1 MTEEVEK
8 PKAKRMTP
16 QHRWLALS
24 KEERAALPP
33 EVRAEMVAKVHAWQV
48 KAAAKNALKK
58 QRRIARAEVEA
69 WEEYAERERKAKLAR
84 ALAKL
89 RRRT

>member
-1 MTEEVEK
+1 MTEVEK
-8 PKAKRMTP
+8 PKVKRMTP

-48 KAAAKNALKK
+48 KAAAKNAIKR

-69 WEEYAERERKAKLAR
+69 WEEYAERERQAKLAR
-84 ALAKL
+84 AIRKL
-89 RRRT
+89 RAKP